1 MLALML
7 VLLLAHRMDMSLVLL
22 DMPMVVPTVDWMVFQ
37 KVETMV
43 VSMVASTVAQT
54 GLLMEL

>member
-1 MLALML
+1 MALML

>member
-1 MLALML
+1 MLALMS

>member
-1 MLALML
+1 LALML

>member
-1 MLALML
+1 MALML

-43 VSMVASTVAQT
+43 VSMVASTVAQM

>member
-43 VSMVASTVAQT
+43 ASMVASTVAQT
-54 GLLMEL
+54 GLPMEL

>member
-7 VLLLAHRMDMSLVLL
+7 VLLLAHQMDMSLVLL

>member
-1 MLALML
+1 
-7 VLLLAHRMDMSLVLL
+7 MDMSLVLL

>member
-7 VLLLAHRMDMSLVLL
+7 VLMLAHRMDMSLVLL